1 MMRGNSW
8 GLLFLVAAG
17 LVGPGRVDGTSGPLL
32 SSIQRRQR
40 EPIRDPFHAPEAGS
54 TPPRLPGLAGVG
66 VTEAVI
72 RGIVRVRTPPGAD
85 PRPDAPGWA
94 ILETPSGE
102 GFVAAR
108 GDRLLD
114 GVVGR
119 IVDGAVVFWLDG
131 DPDRPVHRPLASLA
145 DPEEGQ

>member
-8 GLLFLVAAG
+8 GLLFLLAAG
-17 LVGPGRVDGTSGPLL
+17 FVGLARVDGTSGPLL
-32 SSIQRRQR
+32 ASVQRGKR
-40 EPIRDPFHAPEAGS
+40 EAIRDPFRASEAGS
-54 TPPRLPGLAGVG
+54 TTPRPPGLLGVG

-94 ILETPSGE
+94 ILESRSGE

-119 IVDGAVVFWLDG
+119 IGDGAVVFWLDG